1 MAFRL
6 DSVDKGVAWQMG
18 AMRIDVKPDGRR

>member
-18 AMRIDVKPDGRR
+18 AMRIDVNPDGRR